1 LVERYVAK
9 LRKRRRWRRL
19 SVTITVFLILLSTAG
34 YTVLWHTGLFD
45 VRATEVSGVKV
56 LTKQQILDAARVTRH
71 QPVAAVDTA
80 AIKARIMK
88 LPRVRSAIVERS
100 LPHSVRI
107 TIVERVPA
115 AALPDTAGGFTIVDG
130 DGVAFD
136 TAASVRALPPH
147 VPVISLTSSQG
158 VPTPNAARRQVV
170 TGALAALRALPGPIR
185 DRVTGISATG
195 PYGITMDLTP
205 STPKQAKVTV
215 LWGGGD
221 QPDLKARILTILL
234 ARSSAETGSHQS
246 THFDVS
252 APEAP
257 AYS

>member
-1 LVERYVAK
+1 MLVERYVAK

-19 SVTITVFLILLSTAG
+19 SVTITVLLLLLGTTG

-45 VRATEVSGVKV
+45 VRGAEVSGVKV
-56 LTKQQILDAARVTRH
+56 LTKQQVLDAARVTRH
-71 QPVAAVDTA
+71 QPVAAVDTF

-88 LPRVRSAIVERS
+88 LPRVRSAIVERFF
-100 LPHSVRI
+100 PHTVRI

-115 AALPDTAGGFTIVDG
+115 AALPDSVGGFTVVDA

-136 TAASVRALPPH
+136 TAPSVQALPPH
-147 VPVISLTSSQG
+147 VPVISLASSQG
-158 VPTPNAARRQVV
+158 TPDPARQQVV
-170 TGALAALRALPGPIR
+170 TGALAALRALPEPIR
-185 DRVTGISATG
+185 SRVTAISATG

-205 STPKQAKVTV
+205 SGPKQGGITV
-215 LWGGGD
+215 VWGGGD
-221 QPDLKARILTILL
+221 HPDLKARILTILL
-234 ARSSAETGSHQS
+234 ARSSAESGSHQA